1 MKLVSAISSID
12 IESILEL
19 RNINITWWIFLS
31 NRAYLTRAISFLQQ
45 GLMLL
50 LQNLPTSNWSDSE
63 ISLLVAEAFR
73 LKYVF
78 ADAPNHLQ
86 ANKKWC

>member
-1 MKLVSAISSID
+1 MYGKYSYYRIYVTTKHSYY
-12 IESILEL
+12 
-19 RNINITWWIFLS
+19 INGAHV
-31 NRAYLTRAISFLQQ
+31 NNVYLPRAISFLQQ

-86 ANKKWC
+86 ANKK